1 MVTLVKHEW
10 HQVDMRYAL
19 DLDEDLL
26 SEIYPD
32 MDEQDIASKLELIES
47 GDISI
52 EEVIDDAQSND
63 VEIEWLVQDEDMWT
77 WRKGGFEVT
86 YEVGDEHSWAKVEE
100 EEPHTHKCSKCKW
113 TGNQFD
119 GVSVRID
126 VADGEPAQFKRVC
139 QYCGSDIV
147 PVEQ

>member
-32 MDEQDIASKLELIES
+32 LDEQEIFDKLALIDL

-52 EEVIDDAQSND
+52 EEVLDDARSND
-63 VEIEWLVQDEDMWT
+63 VEIEWLLQDEDVWT
-77 WRKGGFEVT
+77 LRKGGFEVT
-86 YEVGDEHSWAKVEE
+86 YEIGDEDSWAKVEE

-113 TGNQFD
+113 TGNKYE
-119 GVSVRID
+119 GVSVQVD
-126 VADGEPAQFKRVC
+126 AADGEPAQFKRVC
-139 QYCGSDIV
+139 QYCDSDIV
-147 PVEQ
+147 PIEQ

>member
-32 MDEQDIASKLELIES
+32 LDEQEIVDKLALIDL

-52 EEVIDDAQSND
+52 EEVIADAQSND
-63 VEIEWLVQDEDMWT
+63 VEIDWLLQDEDVWT

-86 YEVGDEHSWAKVEE
+86 YEIGDEDSWAKVEE
-100 EEPHTHKCSKCKW
+100 EAPHTHRCSKCKW
-113 TGNQFD
+113 TGNKYD
-119 GVSVRID
+119 GVSVR
-126 VADGEPAQFKRVC
+126 VDGAEGDPTQFKCVC
-139 QYCGSDIV
+139 QYCDSDIV
-147 PVEQ
+147 PIEQ